1 VKIREAT
8 LSDLEVINSFDI
20 FAGERSAE
28 VERGE
33 CFVAVEEQQV
43 VGYIVYNHSFYL
55 MPFIQFLCVNL
66 KFRRRGF
73 ATELLEYI
81 ESICD
86 GDKLFTSTEC
96 DNLPMLKL
104 LNRRGYRISGL
115 IENIQEQAEVV
126 FCKEVEC

>member
-1 VKIREAT
+1 MRIREAT
-8 LSDLEVINSFDI
+8 PSDLEAIDSFDI

-55 MPFIQFLCVNL
+55 KPFIQFLCVNPN
-66 KFRRRGF
+66 FRRRGF
-73 ATELLEYI
+73 ATELLEYV
-81 ESICD
+81 EGICD
-86 GDKLFTSTEC
+86 GDKLFTSTES

-104 LNRRGYRISGL
+104 LNRREYRVSGV
-115 IENIQEQAEVV
+115 IDNIQEQAEVV
-126 FCKEVEC
+126 FYKEVGR